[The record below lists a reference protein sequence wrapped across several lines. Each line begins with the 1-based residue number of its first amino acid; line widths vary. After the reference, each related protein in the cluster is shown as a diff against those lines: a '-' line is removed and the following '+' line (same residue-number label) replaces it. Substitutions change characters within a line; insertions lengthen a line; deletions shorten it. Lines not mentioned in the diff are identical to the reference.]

1 VRNILANHFR
11 LMLVTGKLLSF
22 GEVAIHLFKI
32 WRKLTVF
39 KPELMTLE
47 LNL

>member
-1 VRNILANHFR
+1 
-11 LMLVTGKLLSF
+11 MLVTGKLLGF

-32 WRKLTVF
+32 RRKLPEF
-39 KPELMTLE
+39 KPELMPLE